1 MYTPFWKAKSLQ
13 AMSDLEWESLCDGC
27 GRCCLIKFQDEDTG
41 RVAYTDIA
49 CRLLDTE
56 TCRCR
61 SYADRTRL
69 VSECLDLRRED
80 AETFGSLPST
90 CAYRLLHEGRDLPEW
105 HPLLT
110 GDPDSVHKAGISVR
124 GRVTSEDFVH
134 PREIEDRDVEWP
146 R

>member
-1 MYTPFWKAKSLQ
+1 
-13 AMSDLEWESLCDGC
+13 MSDLEWESLCDGC

>member
-1 MYTPFWKAKSLQ
+1 MYTPFWKAKSLPE
-13 AMSDLEWESLCDGC
+13 MSDLEWESLCDGC

-134 PREIEDRDVEWP
+134 PRDIEDRDVEWP
-146 R
+146 W